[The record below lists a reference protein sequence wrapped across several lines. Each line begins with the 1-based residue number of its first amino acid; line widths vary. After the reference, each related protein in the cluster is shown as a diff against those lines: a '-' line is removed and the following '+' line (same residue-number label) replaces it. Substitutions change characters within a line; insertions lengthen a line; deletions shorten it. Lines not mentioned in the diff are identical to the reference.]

1 MWWSLEER
9 EIIFEFGGR
18 EVKECEEEF
27 YGFVDVF
34 GVLKVTWNLWEERK
48 VLMVKIFVC
57 LKEGRA
63 LVEF

>member
-1 MWWSLEER
+1 MR
-9 EIIFEFGGR
+9 D
-18 EVKECEEEF
+18 
-27 YGFVDVF
+27 VDVF
-34 GVLKVTWNLWEERK
+34 GVLNVTWNLWEERK